1 MHAAV
6 QLLKEQKENRMGAT
20 DLKMYLLNG
29 STMIISL
36 TKIEPALKI
45 ILLLLSIGYTINR
58 WYALYNEKQINNKSN
73 NN

>member
-1 MHAAV
+1 
-6 QLLKEQKENRMGAT
+6 MGTT

-36 TKIEPALKI
+36 TTIEPALKI

-58 WYALYNEKQINNKSN
+58 WYALYNEKQINNKTTIEPKK
-73 NN
+73 

>member
-1 MHAAV
+1 
-6 QLLKEQKENRMGAT
+6 MGAT

-29 STMIISL
+29 SAMIISL

-58 WYALYNEKQINNKSN
+58 WYALYNEKQINNKPN